1 MRANVRPSAVSRF
14 CAEFG
19 LITGHQGPWT
29 RAAPLAYNA
38 NSITCVLAAVA
49 PPTSAKPAFD
59 AFLSPSG
66 AVLLPSFGALQF
78 PTIGGVRSRIE
89 RSYERSSLL
98 IWPRR
103 SRSTS
108 ASGPPSGTEAK
119 APAATFNPSAE
130 DEHALIVPSDPTA
143 LIATADVLQKALEAT
158 FPNLAPRP
166 ASTIKSAM
174 QAHNYTLQ
182 DRESTLAS
190 LCELVTTFRLRVH
203 QRTGDRTH
211 YPVALAAALPGCGKT
226 RMCLE
231 TLQTV
236 VAPACRSVTQQV
248 GDEKVSLPEVPYLCL
263 FLTFSG
269 SFGTSWNP
277 ATEEKRHPEHAI
289 AKRLLGS
296 YFATPELDTVAN
308 ISVKAAMDLIRE
320 TEATKRTIDPAKLH
334 IFIAIDEAT
343 RLLDALVDLKYEL
356 ADCQSLRAVTGDKK
370 PEADMQLARRFW
382 TQALGPLQGICRTF
396 RTPTWMMVA
405 GTKSEQLS
413 SAISL
418 VLGIGS
424 TIPVAPVD
432 VAPLSGSA
440 TAGLLEELEQN
451 ALAEG
456 KIVSPHWRFDGQ
468 LMRKI
473 QNVAGLPRSVIA
485 LTTGA
490 HQVNDRRTD
499 TLRQTNIS
507 YSTFLNLMSLCDGA
521 RDIGADELETLGIVA
536 DELVTLGLLFKSRDN
551 QLLLFPRVDLIS
563 LIAHDGLN
571 GPWVDATNE
580 LLKTLKSFESIATT
594 GQWQGW
600 ELFCVTILNLRILL
614 AVALTLKKD
623 PDAQWVSIGAALPGT
638 VPGPSPPNLFV
649 DAQVWRRSYFAETNG
664 KLTPAPA
671 EGRITL
677 CPENRQGVDGWA
689 IVHEKIDPVTLA
701 LQCKLHQ
708 VESTTPQ
715 KDQNLYLQ
723 KARAALPDDQQQS
736 AVVAL
741 LTTSRMARLS
751 SDKLEPRSFVLDR
764 DGMKQFT
771 SGFNAIADIFWSYN
785 PHLSSVARMATE
797 FYADTTTL
805 EQARSMAK
813 VVFHSRA
820 SIKFERVS
828 DLRQFLEARAGKPI
842 KVTWTETDDDG
853 KTTAFTETVEYPLA
867 AVPSDKVLQWPYALE
882 PASSPRSL
890 RSTTKQTAKS
900 RNRKF

>member
-1 MRANVRPSAVSRF
+1 M
-14 CAEFG
+14 
-19 LITGHQGPWT
+19 
-29 RAAPLAYNA
+29 AAPNP
-38 NSITCVLAAVA
+38 A
-49 PPTSAKPAFD
+49 P
-59 AFLSPSG
+59 
-66 AVLLPSFGALQF
+66 
-78 PTIGGVRSRIE
+78 
-89 RSYERSSLL
+89 
-98 IWPRR
+98 
-103 SRSTS
+103 
-108 ASGPPSGTEAK
+108 
-119 APAATFNPSAE
+119 ATFNE
-130 DEHALIVPSDPTA
+130 QLRALAACLGVSVDLAPISQLAAQPAQRAKLKQLLDGQQAGTVASTVEQKTDAAAALLELELPLSCAKLVVRNWLGADLLEVLNVELDSKLVTDQLVEQLRLQLAATNIAVPSDPTA
-143 LIATADVLQKALEAT
+143 LIATADVLQKALEST

-166 ASTIKSAM
+166 DQAIRSAM

-190 LCELVTTFRLRVH
+190 LRRLVTTFRLRVH
-203 QRTGDRTH
+203 QRADDRTI

-236 VAPACRSVTQQV
+236 VAPACRSMTQRIGHETV
-248 GDEKVSLPEVPYLCL
+248 CLP
-263 FLTFSG
+263 
-269 SFGTSWNP
+269 
-277 ATEEKRHPEHAI
+277 EKRHPEHAI

-308 ISVKAAMDLIRE
+308 ISVKAAMDLIRR

-343 RLLDALVDLKYEL
+343 RLLNARVDPKYEL

-370 PEADMQLARRFW
+370 PAADMQLARRFW
-382 TQALGPLQGICRTF
+382 AQALGPLQGICRTF
-396 RTPTWMMVA
+396 WTPTWMMVA

-413 SAISL
+413 SAISR

-424 TIPVAPVD
+424 SIPVAPVD

-485 LTTGA
+485 LASETA
-490 HQVNDRRTD
+490 D
-499 TLRQTNIS
+499 TLGKTEITNQL
-507 YSTFLNLMSLCDGA
+507 FLKLMSLCDGA
-521 RDIGADELETLGIVA
+521 SDIAGIVA
-536 DELVTLGLLFKSRDN
+536 DELVALGLLFRSRDN

-600 ELFCVTILNLRILL
+600 EPFCVTILNLRILL
-614 AVALTLKKD
+614 AVALTLKRD
-623 PDAQWVSIGAALPGT
+623 PDARWVSIRAALPGT
-638 VPGPSPPNLFV
+638 VPGPSPLDLFV
-649 DAQVWRRSYFAETNG
+649 NAQVWRRSRFAETNG
-664 KLTPAPA
+664 KSTPAPA

-689 IVHEKIDPVTLA
+689 IVHEKIDRKYLPVTLA

-708 VESTTPQ
+708 VESTSSHT
-715 KDQNLYLQ
+715 DQNLYLQ

-751 SDKLEPRSFVLDR
+751 SNKLDPRSFVLDR
-764 DGMKQFT
+764 AGMKEFT

-813 VVFHSRA
+813 VVFHSRKS
-820 SIKFERVS
+820 SIQFERVS
-828 DLRQFLEARAGKPI
+828 DLRQFLKASAGKPI
-842 KVTWTETDDDG
+842 KVTWTETVDG
-853 KTTAFTETVEYPLA
+853 KTTTITETVEYPLA

-882 PASSPRSL
+882 PASENVGGQSSAD
-890 RSTTKQTAKS
+890 TTRGRKSQTHRA
-900 RNRKF
+900 R

>member
-1 MRANVRPSAVSRF
+1 MKLELSIFKDVVPENIESRCAKRVVSIPNDYSNQ
-14 CAEFG
+14 A
-19 LITGHQGPWT
+19 TT
-29 RAAPLAYNA
+29 REMAR
-38 NSITCVLAAVA
+38 SV
-49 PPTSAKPAFD
+49 
-59 AFLSPSG
+59 
-66 AVLLPSFGALQF
+66 
-78 PTIGGVRSRIE
+78 IGWIQKWRKE
-89 RSYERSSLL
+89 Q
-98 IWPRR
+98 
-103 SRSTS
+103 
-108 ASGPPSGTEAK
+108 
-119 APAATFNPSAE
+119 
-130 DEHALIVPSDPTA
+130 VPSDPTA
-143 LIATADVLQKALEAT
+143 LIATADVLQKALEST

-166 ASTIKSAM
+166 DQAIRSAM

-190 LCELVTTFRLRVH
+190 LRRLVTTFRLRVH
-203 QRTGDRTH
+203 QRADDRTI

-236 VAPACRSVTQQV
+236 VAPACRSMTQRIGHETV
-248 GDEKVSLPEVPYLCL
+248 CLPEVPYLCL
-263 FLTFSG
+263 FLTFNG
-269 SFGTSWNP
+269 SFGTGWTP
-277 ATEEKRHPEHAI
+277 TTEEKRHPEHAI
-289 AKRLLGS
+289 AKRLLSS

-308 ISVKAAMDLIRE
+308 ISVKAAMDLIRR

-343 RLLDALVDLKYEL
+343 RLLNARVDPKYEL

-382 TQALGPLQGICRTF
+382 AQALGPLQGICRTF
-396 RTPTWMMVA
+396 GTPTWMMVA

-413 SAISL
+413 SAISR

-424 TIPVAPVD
+424 SIPVAPVD

-440 TAGLLEELEQN
+440 TASLLEELEQK

-456 KIVSPHWRFDGQ
+456 QIVSPHWRFDGQ

-485 LTTGA
+485 LASATA
-490 HQVNDRRTD
+490 D
-499 TLRQTNIS
+499 TLGKTEITNQL
-507 YSTFLNLMSLCDGA
+507 FLKLMSLCDGA
-521 RDIGADELETLGIVA
+521 SDIAGIVA
-536 DELVTLGLLFKSRDN
+536 DELVALGLLFRSRDN

-571 GPWVDATNE
+571 SPWVDATNE

-600 ELFCVTILNLRILL
+600 EPFCVTILNLRILL
-614 AVALTLKKD
+614 AVALALKNN
-623 PDAQWVSIGAALPGT
+623 PDARWVSIRAALPGT
-638 VPGPSPPNLFV
+638 VPGPSPPDLFV
-649 DAQVWRRSYFAETNG
+649 NAQVWKAELHASMAG
-664 KLTPAPA
+664 QSTPAPA

-689 IVHEKIDPVTLA
+689 IVHEKIDGKYQPVTLA

-708 VESTTPQ
+708 VESTSSHT
-715 KDQNLYLQ
+715 DQNFYLQ
-723 KARAALPDDQQQS
+723 KARAALPTKQRQS

-751 SDKLEPRSFVLDR
+751 SNKLEPRSFVLDR

-797 FYADTTTL
+797 FYAADTTTL

-820 SIKFERVS
+820 SSIKFERVS
-828 DLRQFLEARAGKPI
+828 DLRQFLKASAGKPI
-842 KVTWTETDDDG
+842 KVTWTETDDD
-853 KTTAFTETVEYPLA
+853 ARRPLSQRQWTDKDVVPGFFGRA
-867 AVPSDKVLQWPYALE
+867 AVVFAVRAVVAPGGNSVVVLFAGERAGDLF
-882 PASSPRSL
+882 PASRRPVGPNPPLLSS
-890 RSTTKQTAKS
+890 
-900 RNRKF
+900 